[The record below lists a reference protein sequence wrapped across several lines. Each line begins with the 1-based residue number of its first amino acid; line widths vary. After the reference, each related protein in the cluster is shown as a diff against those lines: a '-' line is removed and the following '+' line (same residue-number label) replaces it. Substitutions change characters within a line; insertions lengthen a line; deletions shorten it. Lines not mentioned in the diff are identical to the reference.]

1 MKAHTAFISLCRTTV
16 EQRLYIYIYIY
27 MHART
32 KQFIFK
38 PTRFN
43 MAVLR
48 KIHIQLQLTKD
59 RKM

>member
-1 MKAHTAFISLCRTTV
+1 
-16 EQRLYIYIYIY
+16 